1 MIWPAIKYKSASNCY
16 LGIIMVKSTKIRN
29 TTSITYKDP
38 GKVLT
43 EIYIKE
49 GSLYVIENYGQLS
62 NCKCTIKSYN

>member
-1 MIWPAIKYKSASNCY
+1 
-16 LGIIMVKSTKIRN
+16 MVKSTKIRN